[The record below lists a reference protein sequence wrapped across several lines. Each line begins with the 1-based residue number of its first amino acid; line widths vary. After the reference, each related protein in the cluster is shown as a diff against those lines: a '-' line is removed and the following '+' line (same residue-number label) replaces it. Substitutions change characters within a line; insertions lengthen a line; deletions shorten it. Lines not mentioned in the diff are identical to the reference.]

1 MLITN
6 NTQGDYWFGPMHL
19 LAGVG
24 QTLTLDDTSDTS
36 LYLIDD
42 VVADAVNTL
51 YLADMIG
58 VTAASSPF
66 PRPTGVPSLL
76 RLSGSPEALVYAP
89 QGSLCTRRDDP
100 YGATTLFVKT
110 TGVTLNSGWVSL
122 TGAQRASYN
131 AVVTSP
137 AGTASAAQ
145 VMLGLGGAITPI
157 ASGNVLIVISGVW
170 QNASGAGNQMT
181 VGLYTGPGSPPANGA
196 ALTGT
201 QRSALPAMTSV
212 LASTT
217 TVAGIRT
224 GFATVSA
231 VETTVSTVAA
241 LSTWGSSTAS
251 ALLPFQLQ
259 ATVTGLALDT
269 PYWFDLAFNSSSGTN
284 TISYV
289 TVSAAEV

>member
-1 MLITN
+1 
-6 NTQGDYWFGPMHL
+6 
-19 LAGVG
+19 
-24 QTLTLDDTSDTS
+24 
-36 LYLIDD
+36 
-42 VVADAVNTL
+42 
-51 YLADMIG
+51 
-58 VTAASSPF
+58 
-66 PRPTGVPSLL
+66 
-76 RLSGSPEALVYAP
+76 
-89 QGSLCTRRDDP
+89 
-100 YGATTLFVKT
+100 
-110 TGVTLNSGWVSL
+110 
-122 TGAQRASYN
+122 
-131 AVVTSP
+131 
-137 AGTASAAQ
+137 
-145 VMLGLGGAITPI
+145 
-157 ASGNVLIVISGVW
+157 
-170 QNASGAGNQMT
+170 
-181 VGLYTGPGSPPANGA
+181 
-196 ALTGT
+196 
-201 QRSALPAMTSV
+201 MTSV